1 MGSLCYLYYSYHYY
15 YDVHYCSLLLLLLL
29 LVVVVVVKPQAGREP
44 LGLHAV
50 RRAGHGLQLSMAV
63 FV

>member
-15 YDVHYCSLLLLLLL
+15 YDVHYCSLLLLLL
-29 LVVVVVVKPQAGREP
+29 VVVVVKPQAGREP